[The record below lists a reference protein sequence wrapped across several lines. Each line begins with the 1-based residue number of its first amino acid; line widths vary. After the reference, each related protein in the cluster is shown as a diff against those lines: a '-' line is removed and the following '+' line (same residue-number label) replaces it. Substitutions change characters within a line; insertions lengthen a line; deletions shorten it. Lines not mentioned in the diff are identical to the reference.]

1 MAPFPLVKLAIVF
14 FKQISKPLANQ
25 IKVRAKNSE
34 FFKKYVCMPP
44 AQFYHWYDV
53 NLRMRMLGIETK
65 NVAKMNEEAA
75 VALGADILGEAVIL
89 SIAVA
94 GLALE
99 YARRSKNDTDKESRQ
114 QERLANMES
123 KLGEIE
129 ITITNQAAQLLEL
142 ERLMHHN
149 SSSPSKPDKPS
160 SSSSSSSSLLPV
172 SVSSLLS
179 TNKKPTSQAFS
190 ILDNSSMRSS
200 LIQLHTIDYYLF
212 YPIAYAIHQMHNSF
226 TSSLHQLSF
235 WREPKH

>member
-65 NVAKMNEEAA
+65 KVAKMNEEAA

-99 YARRSKNDTDKESRQ
+99 YARRSKNDTDKESRH
-114 QERLANMES
+114 QERLATMES
-123 KLGEIE
+123 KLGELE
-129 ITITNQAAQLLEL
+129 ITITNQAAQMLEL
-142 ERLMHHN
+142 ERLIHHN
-149 SSSPSKPDKPS
+149 SSSPSKPAKP
-160 SSSSSSSSLLPV
+160 SSSSSSLLPA

-179 TNKKPTSQAFS
+179 TDKKPTSQAFS

-226 TSSLHQLSF
+226 ALSLQQLSS

>member
-65 NVAKMNEEAA
+65 KVAKMNEEAA

-114 QERLANMES
+114 LERLANLES
-123 KLGEIE
+123 KLGELE
-129 ITITNQAAQLLEL
+129 ITITNQAAQMLEL
-142 ERLMHHN
+142 ERLMHHS
-149 SSSPSKPDKPS
+149 SSSPSKP
-160 SSSSSSSSLLPV
+160 SSSSSLLPAP
-172 SVSSLLS
+172 VSSLLS
-179 TNKKPTSQAFS
+179 PNKKPTSQAFS

-200 LIQLHTIDYYLF
+200 LMQLHTIDYYLF

-226 TSSLHQLSF
+226 ASSLHQLSL